1 MVFTLGSFEWYRDHG
16 LKPRENKVKS
26 WYTYLLCKDDNYM
39 VITLQRHFDRFQY
52 LDSNSESITA
62 SLNMAT
68 IDYMVST
75 LKI

>member
-1 MVFTLGSFEWYRDHG
+1 
-16 LKPRENKVKS
+16 
-26 WYTYLLCKDDNYM
+26 M